1 MLGVGALFIANAF
14 LLKSPNKKDNE
25 ALNEIDSNLKNY
37 EIFNNNL
44 LAGVYEL
51 ENKIDRYHALNK
63 EVYSKTERV
72 NAIIK
77 LKEEKINYINR
88 VFSKCGLVIYKTD
101 SLKEQIKAVEN
112 DLITIKNKKQ
122 YYKDLINKA
131 ENYKKEKSLDVK
143 PESTGSY
150 DEINQECDELRK
162 QISYIERVI
171 KSGEDSLETLGLKKN
186 YLEELQEREAM
197 LIKRYKDVT
206 LTLEY
211 FLKAEE
217 SLKNKFVYPVKE
229 SFIKYSSKL
238 EKVFGEKVTMDK
250 NFEVYFERGGENKS
264 REYLSAGQNV
274 LCDLC
279 LRLALIDN
287 MYKEENP
294 FIILDDPFITLD
306 ENYIKKA
313 LLLLSELKTDRQI
326 IYFTCHKSRE
336 IS

>member
-1 MLGVGALFIANAF
+1 
-14 LLKSPNKKDNE
+14 
-25 ALNEIDSNLKNY
+25 
-37 EIFNNNL
+37 
-44 LAGVYEL
+44 
-51 ENKIDRYHALNK
+51 
-63 EVYSKTERV
+63 
-72 NAIIK
+72 
-77 LKEEKINYINR
+77 
-88 VFSKCGLVIYKTD
+88 
-101 SLKEQIKAVEN
+101 
-112 DLITIKNKKQ
+112 
-122 YYKDLINKA
+122 
-131 ENYKKEKSLDVK
+131 
-143 PESTGSY
+143 
-150 DEINQECDELRK
+150 
-162 QISYIERVI
+162 
-171 KSGEDSLETLGLKKN
+171 
-186 YLEELQEREAM
+186 M